1 MCYLQGQKFQNLLMI
16 TKKKKIQNDYRDK
29 GKSLYFS
36 LGLIMVMF
44 WSSVFLSNFVR
55 DISSLAKNSSTVVIS
70 IITLTLLVFGE
81 SVDMT
86 NSIWNLYLELK
97 KIKWPTRQESIQ
109 SVLVVLLCLITISL
123 IVYCLDSLFIKLMK
137 SILG

>member
-1 MCYLQGQKFQNLLMI
+1 MI

-44 WSSVFLSNFVR
+44 WSSVFFSNFVR

>member
-1 MCYLQGQKFQNLLMI
+1 MI

-44 WSSVFLSNFVR
+44 WTSVFLSNFIR

-86 NSIWNLYLELK
+86 SSIWDLYLELK

>member
-1 MCYLQGQKFQNLLMI
+1 MI

-86 NSIWNLYLELK
+86 NFIWNLYLELK

>member
-1 MCYLQGQKFQNLLMI
+1 MI

-109 SVLVVLLCLITISL
+109 SVLVVLLCLTTISL

>member
-1 MCYLQGQKFQNLLMI
+1 MI